1 MKANS
6 INQVLELL
14 DVIINESKTL
24 NSRIGYFASLY
35 KKMTLAVQKGI
46 LNNEFEDGA
55 RMEKLDVVFANRY
68 LGAYQN
74 YTDQIPTTKSWQ
86 FVFEKSSERL
96 TIIQHLLL
104 GINTHINLDLGIA
117 AAEISNFDS
126 ILYLQNDFDKINLII
141 SSLLSDVQND
151 LGEVC
156 YPMRFLE
163 RINMEQI
170 DSVINFSVKVA
181 RKTAWANAIALVS
194 VPNRESYIYGID
206 ETILK
211 VANSISNP
219 NFSNTLLVKAIQFF
233 ESRNIAKNI
242 EFLNS

>member
-6 INQVLELL
+6 INQVLEFL
-14 DVIINESKTL
+14 DIIINESKIL

-46 LNNEFEDGA
+46 MNNEFEDGL
-55 RMEKLDVVFANRY
+55 RMEQLDVVFANRY
-68 LGAYQN
+68 LEAYQN
-74 YTDQIPTTKSWQ
+74 YTNQIPTTKSWNY
-86 FVFEKSSERL
+86 VFEKSNDRL

-117 AAEISNFDS
+117 AAEISDIS
-126 ILYLQNDFDKINLII
+126 TISHLQNDFDKINFII
-141 SSLLSDVQND
+141 ASLLSEVQND

-181 RKTAWANAIALVS
+181 RKTAWANALALVAI
-194 VPNRESYIYGID
+194 VNKENYVNGID

-211 VANSISNP
+211 VANTISNP
-219 NFSNTLLVKAIQFF
+219 NFSKSILVKTIQFF
-233 ESRNIAKNI
+233 ESKNI
-242 EFLNS
+242 EKNIQFLNS